1 MIYGLF
7 VRVHCRKVFFSIF
20 RRPPN
25 PITRFKPVCA
35 CVPEYGVPETLRIRK
50 A

>member
-1 MIYGLF
+1 MGYLYVCIVAKF
-7 VRVHCRKVFFSIF
+7 FFSIF